1 MPVALTT
8 GARAIQWSLT
18 AAVPG
23 RALMHAQPAVQMRR
37 STVVGDGGKSVAD
50 GIRTSYGTFIK

>member
-1 MPVALTT
+1 M
-8 GARAIQWSLT
+8 QWSLT
-18 AAVPG
+18 ATVPG
-23 RALMHAQPAVQMRR
+23 RALVHAQPAVQMRR